1 MGTCVQG
8 PHLPHVAN
16 KAKSFPAIESSARA
30 CVDLIAKKVCE
41 VASGRSTLFKAPT
54 KPFGTQMRRLRRLV
68 VKRQKQPLQFNW
80 RVLAGS
86 CSKAL
91 GLKSG
96 ILHEQKSKDE
106 QGYNGDLVQH
116 VLRGVAFVLQVLQ
129 LLLPSVCRCCTI
141 GNASA
146 VLQDCSLQ

>member
-96 ILHEQKSKDE
+96 MLHEHKSKDE
-106 QGYNGDLVQH
+106 QGYHGEE
-116 VLRGVAFVLQVLQ
+116 LRGVAFALQVLQ
-129 LLLPSVCRCCTI
+129 VLLPSVCLSCTI
-141 GNASA
+141 GNTSA